1 MSAKKLILSDDLIRT
16 PEFEA
21 VLKSLGVDQDK
32 SYKSIEIK
40 LTHNDAVVIKTE
52 FYGESE

>member
-1 MSAKKLILSDDLIRT
+1 MGAKKLILSDDLIRM
-16 PEFEA
+16 PEFKT
-21 VLKSLGVDQDK
+21 VLKSLGIDQDK

-40 LTHNDAVVIKTE
+40 LTHDDVVVIKTE